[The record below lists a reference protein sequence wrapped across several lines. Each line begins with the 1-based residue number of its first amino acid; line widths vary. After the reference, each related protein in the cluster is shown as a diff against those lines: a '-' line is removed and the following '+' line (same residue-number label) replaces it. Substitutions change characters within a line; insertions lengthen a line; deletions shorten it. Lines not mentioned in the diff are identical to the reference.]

1 MNLLRLFALAGMLPV
16 ISYGQLTLTGS
27 VRDQNGEPLLG
38 ATVRW
43 KENPTVGTQ
52 TDEDGRFSL
61 VVTAASGTLI
71 FSYVGFEEKE
81 VAFSEANT
89 TFHITLSTEKELEE
103 VIVIGYGVQR
113 KSDVTGAIASLRARD
128 IEGLP
133 HANLGT
139 SITGKASGL
148 YIKTP
153 SGTPGAGL
161 LVSVRGSENPL
172 YVVDGIPML
181 SESNSALATSYDTQ
195 GNITGNGQNIS
206 SIADIN
212 PDDIA
217 SIEILKDA
225 SSASIYGA
233 RAANGV
239 VLITTRRGA
248 AGKTQFHFNAYSG
261 LQTAARIIPFLS
273 SDAFVALVED
283 ARAQDLKKY
292 EENPD
297 YFGPDFD
304 PAVLTT
310 PLPESWFTGVNTNWL
325 DEVLQP
331 APIASVQLSAS
342 GGTER
347 NRYYISNAYFDQQ
360 GIVINS
366 YYRRFTSR
374 LNFDQTASERVTFG
388 ENLSIT
394 YSRNRRSFNDDT
406 YTGIITNALGCS
418 PLMPP
423 YDENGNYSDY
433 TQYQAAWLSDNPILS
448 ANEIIAFSNS
458 YRFLGSIYANYT
470 FSPAWALRSSVAA
483 DFTYLTDDQFW
494 SPLTADA
501 SALGGKAFNGSFKQL
516 IWLNENTLT
525 FSQAWNDAHH
535 LNAVTGF
542 TLQRNQ
548 QNRLGITGQGFP
560 PGSNLQTVQSAALI
574 TSHDASASR
583 WSLVSFL
590 GRVQYDFRSRYLVSA
605 SMRADGSSRFGPDN
619 RFGLFPAAS
628 VGWRLSDEPFF
639 PKTNFLSDL
648 KFRLS
653 FGLTGDQEIGDFQ
666 YISFWTPVS
675 YNGQAGLG
683 PRNLADPRLRWQ
695 SNQKFNAGLDYEF
708 FDGRINGSI
717 EYFRETKYDLLS
729 EDALPGTSG
738 FSSITRNAGRIRNSG
753 FEFQVEATPIQ
764 QAVTW
769 QVGFNLSYLNNE
781 VLDLTTDS
789 LLLYAYND
797 LAPTHI
803 LAIGHPQ
810 GSFWG
815 VRYLGVD
822 PLTGDPIYDDLNG
835 DGIIDDNDATIIGKA
850 LPDYFGG
857 LHTSLRYRNWM
868 LDIATSFNI
877 GNQVYNLIRGEYL
890 SLGYSPEGWDAN
902 NVLYMVYSNNSTEA
916 NDRWKQPGDQT
927 DIPRASLIN
936 SHNYQNSTQN
946 LEDASFWRFND
957 ITLSYVFR
965 QVAGL
970 SRLRLY
976 VQVQNAW
983 VFTRYSGFDPEV
995 SSTGGSDLNT
1005 TGVDYAAY
1013 PKARTFLFGVNAS
1026 F

>member
-1 MNLLRLFALAGMLPV
+1 MITQSRLLILFLIPLGAF
-16 ISYGQLTLTGS
+16 GQLTLTGT
-27 VRDQNGEPLLG
+27 VKDQNGDPLTG

-43 KENPTVGTQ
+43 KENPTIGTQ
-52 TDEDGRFSL
+52 TDEEGLFTLTVS
-61 VVTAASGTLI
+61 ASSGTLV
-71 FSYVGFEEKE
+71 FSYVGFEEKQA
-81 VAFSEANT
+81 AFSAQNT
-89 TFHITLSTEKELEE
+89 SIHVVLSTEKELEE
-103 VIVIGYGVQR
+103 VIVVGYGVQR
-113 KSDVTGAIASLRARD
+113 KSDVTGAISSLRARD

-139 SITGKASGL
+139 SITGKATGL

-161 LVSVRGSENPL
+161 LISVRGSENPL

-181 SESNSALATSYDTQ
+181 SESNSALSTSYDTQ
-195 GNITGNGQNIS
+195 GNTTGNGQNIS

-248 AGKTQFHFNAYSG
+248 AGQTRFNLNAYSG
-261 LQTAARIIPFLS
+261 LQTPARIIPFLS
-273 SDAFVALVED
+273 SEEFVALVED

-304 PAVLTT
+304 PAVLTN
-310 PLPESWFTGVNTNWL
+310 PLPDSWFTGVNTNWL

-331 APIASVQLSAS
+331 APITSLQLSAS
-342 GGTER
+342 GGNER
-347 NRYYISNAYFDQQ
+347 NRFYISNSYFDQQ

-366 YYRRFTSR
+366 FYRRFTNR
-374 LNFDQTASERVTFG
+374 LNFDQTATDKLTFG
-388 ENLSIT
+388 ENLSLT

-406 YTGIITNALGCS
+406 YTGIVTNALGCS

-423 YDENGNYSDY
+423 YDEEGNYSDY
-433 TQYQAAWLSDNPILS
+433 TLYQAAWLSDNPILS
-448 ANEIIAFSNS
+448 ANEVIAFSNS
-458 YRFLGSIYANYT
+458 YRVLGSLYANYAI
-470 FSPAWALRSSVAA
+470 SPSLALRSSVAA
-483 DFTYLTDDQFW
+483 DFTYLTDDQYW

-516 IWLNENTLT
+516 IWLNENTIT
-525 FSQAWNDAHH
+525 FSREWNEAHH
-535 LNAVTGF
+535 LNAVGGF

-560 PGSNLQTVQSAALI
+560 PGSGLQTVQSAALI
-574 TSHDASASR
+574 TDHDASATA

-590 GRVQYDFRSRYLVSA
+590 GRINYDFLSRYLLSV
-605 SMRADGSSRFGPDN
+605 SMRADGSSRFSPQN
-619 RFGLFPAAS
+619 RYGFFPAAS

-639 PKTNFLSDL
+639 PQGTALTDL
-648 KFRLS
+648 KLRLS
-653 FGLTGDQEIGDFQ
+653 YGLTGDQEIGDFQ

-675 YNGQAGLG
+675 YSGQPGLG

-695 SNQKFNAGLDYEF
+695 SNQKFNAGLDYEWL
-708 FDGRINGSI
+708 DGRINGSL

-738 FSSITRNAGRIRNSG
+738 FSTITRNAGRIRNSG
-753 FEFQVEATPIQ
+753 VEFNIEATPVQ
-764 QAVTW
+764 QAITW
-769 QVGFNLSYLNNE
+769 QIGFNLSYLKNE
-781 VLDLTTDS
+781 VLELSTDS

-803 LAIGHPQ
+803 LAIGQPQ
-810 GSFWG
+810 GSYWG

-822 PLTGDPIYDDLNG
+822 PLTGDPIYEDLNG
-835 DGIIDDNDATIIGKA
+835 DGLIDDNDATIIGKA
-850 LPDYFGG
+850 LPDFFGG

-868 LDIATSFNI
+868 LDIATSYSI

-890 SLGYSPEGWDAN
+890 SLGYSPEGWDAEN
-902 NVLYMVYSNNSTEA
+902 MLYMVYSNNSTEA
-916 NDRWKQPGDQT
+916 NDRWKNPGDET

-946 LEDASFWRFND
+946 LEDASFWRIND
-957 ITLSYVFR
+957 ITLSYVFNNI
-965 QVAGL
+965 
-970 SRLRLY
+970 SRLNRLRVY
-976 VQVQNAW
+976 GQIQNAL
-983 VFTRYSGFDPEV
+983 VLTRYSGFDPEV
-995 SSTGGSDLNT
+995 SSTGGTDIHT

-1013 PKARTFLFGVNAS
+1013 PKARTFLFGVNVS

>member
-1 MNLLRLFALAGMLPV
+1 MNLLYKLIIMLLLPAFAA
-16 ISYGQLTLTGS
+16 GQLTLSGS
-27 VRDQNGEPLLG
+27 VRDANGEPLVG

-43 KENPTVGTQ
+43 QENSSFGTQ
-52 TDEDGRFSL
+52 TDEDGRFVL
-61 VVTAASGTLI
+61 NVTENSGTLV
-71 FSYVGFEEKE
+71 FSYVGYATQQ
-81 VAFSEANT
+81 VAFSADRT
-89 TFHITLSTEKELEE
+89 TFQITLKAEKELEE
-103 VIVIGYGVQR
+103 VIVVGYGTQR
-113 KSDVTGAIASLRARD
+113 KSDVTGAIASLRSRD

-181 SESNSALATSYDTQ
+181 SESNSALSTSYDTQ
-195 GNITGNGQNIS
+195 GNTTGNGQNLS

-248 AGKTQFHFNAYSG
+248 SGQTRFNLNAYRG
-261 LQTAARIIPFLS
+261 LQTPARVIPFLS
-273 SDAFVALVED
+273 SDEFVALVED
-283 ARAQDLKKY
+283 ARAQDLMKY
-292 EENPD
+292 NENPD

-304 PAVLTT
+304 PSVLTN

-331 APIASVQLSAS
+331 APITNLQLSVS
-342 GGTER
+342 GGNDR
-347 NRYYISNAYFDQQ
+347 NRFFISNSYFDQQ

-366 YYRRFTSR
+366 FYRRFTNR
-374 LNFDQTASERVTFG
+374 LNFDHDVSEKLTIG
-388 ENLSIT
+388 ENLSLT

-406 YTGIITNALGCS
+406 YTGIVTNALGCS

-423 YDENGNYSDY
+423 YDEEGNYSDY
-433 TQYQAAWLSDNPILS
+433 TQYQAAWLSDNPMLS
-448 ANEIIAFSNS
+448 ANEVIAYSNS
-458 YRFLGSIYANYT
+458 YRLLGSMYFNYA
-470 FSPAWALRSSVAA
+470 FSKSWAWRSNVAA
-483 DFTYLTDDQFW
+483 DFTYLTDDQYW

-501 SALGGKAFNGSFKQL
+501 SALGGKAFNGSFRQL

-525 FSQAWNDAHH
+525 FSKEWNQAHH
-535 LNAVTGF
+535 VNAVGGF
-542 TLQRNQ
+542 TLQRSQ
-548 QNRLGITGQGFP
+548 LNRLGITGQGFP
-560 PGSNLQTVQSAALI
+560 PGSGLQTVQSAALI
-574 TSHDASASR
+574 TDHDARSTS
-583 WSLVSFL
+583 WSLLSFL
-590 GRVQYDFRSRYLVSA
+590 GRINYDFRSRYLLSV
-605 SMRADGSSRFGPDN
+605 SMRIDGSSRFGPEN
-619 RFGLFPAAS
+619 RYGYFPAAS
-628 VGWRLSDEPFF
+628 IGWRVTDESFF
-639 PKTNFLSDL
+639 PQTNVLTDL
-648 KFRLS
+648 KLRIG

-675 YNGQAGLG
+675 YDGRPGLG

-695 SNQKFNAGLDYEF
+695 SNQKFNFGIDHEWL
-708 FDGRINGSI
+708 DGRINGSV
-717 EYFRETKYDLLS
+717 ELFSETKYDLLS

-738 FSSITRNAGRIRNSG
+738 FSTITRNAGRIRNSG
-753 FEFQVEATPIQ
+753 AEFGIEAKPIQ
-764 QAVTW
+764 GTVSW
-769 QVGFNLSYLNNE
+769 DVGFNITYLKNE
-781 VLDLTTDS
+781 VLALTSDS

-797 LAPTHI
+797 LAPTHV
-803 LAIGHPQ
+803 LMIGQPQ

-822 PLTGDPIYDDLNG
+822 PLTGDPIYEDLNG
-835 DGIIDDNDATIIGKA
+835 DGVIDDNDATLIGKA
-850 LPDYFGG
+850 LPDFFGG
-857 LHTSLRYRNWM
+857 FSTQLRYRNWM
-868 LDIATSFNI
+868 LDVATSFSI

-890 SLGYSPEGWDAN
+890 SLGYSPEGWDAEN
-902 NVLYMVYSNNSTEA
+902 ILYMVYSNNSTEA
-916 NDRWKQPGDQT
+916 LDRWKQPGDAT

-936 SHNYQNSTQN
+936 SNNYQNSTQN
-946 LEDASFWRFND
+946 LQDASFWRIND
-957 ITLSYVFR
+957 ITLSYQFR
-965 QVAGL
+965 NVPGL
-970 SRLRLY
+970 STFRLY
-976 VQVQNAW
+976 AQVQNAW
-983 VFTRYSGFDPEV
+983 VLTRYTGFDPEV
-995 SSTGGSDLNT
+995 SSTGGSLINT

-1013 PKARTFLFGVNAS
+1013 PKARTFLFGVNVS